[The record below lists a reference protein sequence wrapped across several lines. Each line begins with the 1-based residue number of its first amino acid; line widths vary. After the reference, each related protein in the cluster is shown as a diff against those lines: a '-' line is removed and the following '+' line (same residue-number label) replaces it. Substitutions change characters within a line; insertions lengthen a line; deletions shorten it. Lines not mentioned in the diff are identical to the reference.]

1 MWKVLNSSYFKVGDP
16 GARKELPETEP
27 LWYMAQIPEH
37 RHLMSHPTVTS
48 FLWMKWRK
56 IRRFFFFNLAFYL
69 LFMGVMTAYVLQVN
83 MNSNVS
89 PKCNSS
95 KPIEPLPEHEAESWK
110 ENPASTQKMDLV
122 ATHLYWIALLLL
134 IVLTLRELFQ
144 MALSYRRYI
153 FNLENLVEVG
163 LIGLSFGLLLGPS
176 EPGCV
181 AHRHLSGIV
190 VLLSWGEGLLL
201 MGGHPLLSTYITMF
215 REVSYNFSKFLVWFL
230 MLIIAFGLC
239 FFIIFQRHG
248 EKDDDGEE
256 VNAHFV
262 SPQMSLM
269 KTIIISL
276 TGEIEFEGIDFSSEY
291 SRIIFLVY
299 VFFIMLVLVNLLN
312 GLAVSDIAAIQ
323 KQSEIMSHISR

>member
-248 EKDDDGEE
+248 KKDDDGEE

>member
-83 MNSNVS
+83 MNLNVS
-89 PKCNSS
+89 PKMC
-95 KPIEPLPEHEAESWK
+95 KESHTGSGNHHPNGK
-110 ENPASTQKMDLV
+110 EDQKMDLV